1 MLPVAWWWL
10 LFLLF
15 SLVGLP
21 FAFHLFPRLPDRG
34 YAFGR
39 LLTLLFLSYI
49 LWLLASARILPNSL
63 TTLVLVL
70 AALTAFSLYLCWR
83 QRHQMAAF
91 LSREWPA
98 ITITEAIFAGAIFL
112 WAVVRSYTPDLI
124 YGEKLM
130 DFGFLNVTWRA
141 PYFPPPD
148 PWLSGHSVSY
158 YYFGYVMMSSATKL
172 TGVPPVIA
180 YNVAISLLFALV
192 ATGVYCLVSN
202 LVRLRAPERPGRATV
217 FGLLGVGLFLLLGN
231 LEGFLEILRAHG
243 VGTPGFWQWFGI
255 KGLTASYRS
264 DEWFPTDHWWWWR
277 ATRLIDTVRGGISL
291 DYTIIEFPFFTYLF
305 GDLHPHAMALPFTLL
320 AVGLS
325 LNVFMSHHAAG
336 LSCVRRRPLQF
347 LAIAVAMGALGF
359 LNTWDLPTYLAV
371 FLAALLLRTYYAGQ
385 RWRDW
390 MLSAIAITAASVVV
404 YLPFYL
410 GLKSQVSGVW
420 PWFGP
425 DTRYVHYF
433 LAWGLLLFL
442 AVSFVLTKAIR
453 DAAWRGWGKAN
464 AWLVIA
470 AALIA
475 LYPLILWL
483 LARASLSLLA
493 PGVAGLPSPWGKVWH
508 LLPLLGIL
516 GLALTVLLRR
526 GQGEAG
532 HDDKDAARFAVVLL
546 FMGLLITMAAELF
559 YLRDSFGTRMNTVFK
574 FYYQAWAL
582 LGIGSAFGVYY
593 VVEHWRPAALW
604 SRALR
609 WLWWRA
615 LALLVVMAAA
625 YPLAAM
631 FTFTDSFQRERTL
644 DGLAFVE
651 REDPGERQAIAFL
664 TRQPGSPV
672 LVEAVGSDVNTF
684 GRISVRTG
692 LPAVMGSGSHE
703 VQWRGAHRI
712 LAERQSDVYTIY
724 TSRDKATVKAL
735 LDKYNVTFVYVG
747 RLERAAYASDVGD
760 KFEEFL
766 RIAYRN
772 RDVTIYEVPRR

>member
-10 LFLLF
+10 LFLFF
-15 SLVGLP
+15 SSVGLP
-21 FAFHLFPRLPDRG
+21 FAFHLFPHLPDRG

-39 LLTLLFLSYI
+39 LLSLLFLSYL
-49 LWLLASARILPNSL
+49 LWLLASAHIFPNSL
-63 TTLVLVL
+63 ATIVLIL
-70 AALTAFSLYLCWR
+70 AALAVFSFYLFWR
-83 QRHQMAAF
+83 QRQHIAAF

-98 ITITEAIFAGAIFL
+98 IAITEAIFGGALFV
-112 WAVVRSYTPDLI
+112 WAMVRSYTPDLV

-130 DFGFLNVTWRA
+130 DFGFLNTTWRS

-148 PWLSGHSVSY
+148 PWLSGYNVSY
-158 YYFGYVMMSSATKL
+158 YYFGYVMMSSVTKL

-180 YNVAISLLFALV
+180 YNVAVALLFALV

-202 LVRLRAPERPGRATV
+202 LVRLRAPARPGRAAV
-217 FGLLGVGLFLLLGN
+217 WGLSGVGLFLLLGN
-231 LEGFLEILRAHG
+231 LEGFLEILHAHG
-243 VGTPGFWQWFGI
+243 VGAPGFWQWFGI
-255 KGLTASYRS
+255 KGLTDSYRS

-320 AVGLS
+320 ALGLSLDAFMSRDAVGLS
-325 LNVFMSHHAAG
+325 W
-336 LSCVRRRPLQF
+336 VRRRPLQF
-347 LAIAVAMGALGF
+347 LAIAVLLGALGF

-371 FLAALLLRTYYAGQ
+371 FLAALLLRAYYAGQ
-385 RWRDW
+385 PWRGW
-390 MLSAIAITAASVVV
+390 MLSAFALAAASIAL

-410 GLKSQVSGVW
+410 GLKAQVSGVW
-420 PWFGP
+420 PWLGP

-433 LAWGLLLFL
+433 LAWELLLFL
-442 AVSFVLTKAIR
+442 AVSFLLTKAIR
-453 DAAWRGWGKAN
+453 DAIWRGWRKTD
-464 AWLVIA
+464 AWKVIPS
-470 AALIA
+470 ALIV

-483 LARASLSLLA
+483 LARVSLTILA
-493 PGVAGLPSPWGKVWH
+493 PGVAGMPSTWGKVWH

-516 GLALTVLLRR
+516 GLALSILLRR
-526 GQGEAG
+526 GGEAG
-532 HDDKDAARFAVVLL
+532 HDEKGSALFPILFL
-546 FMGLLITMAAELF
+546 FMGLFITMAAELF

-574 FYYQAWAL
+574 FYYQAWTL

-593 VVEHWRPAALW
+593 VVEHWRPVAIW

-615 LALLVVMAAA
+615 LAFLVIMAAA

-664 TRQPGSPV
+664 SQRPGSPV
-672 LVEAVGSDVNTF
+672 LVEAVGSDVNAF

-703 VQWRGAHRI
+703 VQWRGAQRI

-724 TSRDKATVKAL
+724 TSRDKETVSAL

-747 RLERAAYASDVGD
+747 RLERATYASDVGD
-760 KFEEFL
+760 KFDAFL

-772 RDVTIYEVPRR
+772 SDVTIYEVLR